1 MKRRLY
7 WFSVLAAFLAALA
20 LSAPAMAAGPQVP
33 FKGKSSGVV
42 VTTGFENPC
51 VSVNLH
57 GNPCVT
63 THVVGEG
70 GATHL
75 GHFTLTAE
83 AVVDVSL
90 PGAPAAGS
98 WTLTAA
104 NGDQLFVTF
113 VAIGIDAT
121 HGHGDFTIVG
131 GTGRFQGASGSYT
144 QLITFATPPGSSP
157 STAYTDRIEGM
168 ISFGHH

>member
-20 LSAPAMAAGPQVP
+20 LSAPAMAAGQQVP
-33 FKGKSSGVV
+33 FKGHSSGT
-42 VTTGFENPC
+42 VTVTD
-51 VSVNLH
+51 VSYPL
-57 GNPCVT
+57 VT

-70 GATHL
+70 EATHL

-90 PGAPAAGS
+90 PGGPAAGS

-113 VAIGIDAT
+113 VATGIDPT

-131 GTGRFQGASGSYT
+131 GTGRFQGATGSYT
-144 QLITFATPPGSSP
+144 QLITFASPPGSSP
-157 STAYTDRIEGM
+157 STAYTDRLEGT
-168 ISFGHH
+168 IFFGRQ